1 MPEYDV
7 VVVGAGPNGLAA
19 AAEMTRAGRK
29 ALVVEQGPM
38 IGGGTRTESLT
49 LPGFLHDVCSAIH
62 PLGVA
67 SPFFRDIGL
76 DLEWI
81 QPGLPLS
88 HPLGGDR
95 SGALWRDLEQT
106 ARGFGPDADRYR
118 RIMRPLVDSAD
129 QVIEDY
135 LGPMSPIPKNPS
147 SFIRLATR
155 GALPASTI
163 ASGFSSQE
171 ARAVFAGLA
180 GHAIAPFNSPLT
192 GGVALL
198 FGLTGHAY
206 GWPLVAGGSQR
217 VADALAK
224 VVTDGGGNIETGRS
238 VSSLAD
244 LPETPIVILDV
255 MPRSAVRIAGT
266 RVDMRHRRKF
276 AAWKSGPAV
285 FKVDWAL
292 NAPIPWQDGTSPD
305 AGTVHIGGTWEE
317 VMAAEDTVHRGGHP
331 ERPFVLLSQ
340 PSVFDPSRAPEG
352 KHTAWAYTHVPNGS
366 TVDMTDAIESQ
377 IERFAPGFKDLV
389 IGRNTLDAGGFEAHN
404 PNYIGGD
411 IAGGG
416 FGPRKVFQLGA
427 TGPYRIGDGL
437 YLCSSATPPGAGV
450 HGMCGFY
457 AARAALSG

>member
-1 MPEYDV
+1 
-7 VVVGAGPNGLAA
+7 VVVGAGPNGLSA
-19 AAEMTRAGRK
+19 AAEMTRAGRR
-29 ALVVEQGPM
+29 ALVIEQGPT
-38 IGGGTRTESLT
+38 IGGGTRTEELT
-49 LPGFLHDVCSAIH
+49 EPGFLHDVCSAIH

-76 DLEWI
+76 DVEWVHAE
-81 QPGLPLS
+81 LPLS
-88 HPLGGDR
+88 HPLGGGR
-95 SGALWRDLEQT
+95 SAALHRDLEET
-106 ARGFGPDADRYR
+106 ARGFGSDGGRYL
-118 RIMRPLVDSAD
+118 RIMRPLVESAD

-163 ASGFSSQE
+163 ASGFSGEE
-171 ARAVFAGLA
+171 ARGVFAGLA
-180 GHAIAPFNSPLT
+180 GHAIAPFGSPLT

-198 FGLTGHAY
+198 FGVTAHAY

-217 VADALAK
+217 VADALAR
-224 VVTDGGGNIETGRS
+224 VVTDGGGSIETGRAIA
-238 VSSLAD
+238 SLD
-244 LPETPIVILDV
+244 ELPKAGVVILDV
-255 MPRSAVRIAGT
+255 MPRSALRMAGS

-276 AAWKSGPAV
+276 SAWKSGPAV

-292 NAPIPWQDGTSPD
+292 DGPIPWGDENSPR
-305 AGTVHIGGTWEE
+305 AGTVHVGGTWEE
-317 VMAAEDTVHRGGHP
+317 VVAAEDEVHRGDHP
-331 ERPFVLLSQ
+331 ERPFVLVSQ
-340 PSVFDPSRAPEG
+340 QSLFDPSRAPAG

-366 TVDMTDAIESQ
+366 EMDMAPAIEAQ
-377 IERFAPGFKDLV
+377 IERFAPGFRDLV
-389 IGRNTLDAGGFEAHN
+389 IARHTMDSRGFEAHN

-416 FGPRKVFQLGA
+416 FGPRKVFQFGS

-457 AARAALSG
+457 AARAALDA